1 MTLAA
6 TTPYAMRVAEER
18 AAVRRD
24 FSLIGAIVAVTVLA
38 LAGGFFA
45 SRSLAERV
53 TTAHAL
59 EIAHEFTRTLAEAL
73 NVFDPGGRYVGIVNG
88 EKDAVFRFAQR
99 VAHIDRMVAISPDRT
114 VAFDSDGTKTGKPH
128 RDKPA
133 IGAAFER
140 GETTVGFAEAE
151 DTDRQY
157 IAETYVPVRVDQRI
171 VGVFE
176 LYLDV
181 TDYMLSVGMVFLL
194 AYATFAAAVVLA
206 TAVAV
211 LLVYRSLQNR
221 LAALRQMRGLRDDA
235 EAARRQVERSL
246 EQQKRFTANAAHELR
261 TPLAVLRARLDG
273 LPPSPAAAALARDA
287 DRMGHLVDQLLTVAR
302 LEARQVELE
311 DGVDLVAVAR
321 DTVAAL
327 FPLALADGKSIELAF
342 EPATELDGP
351 PHAVPVHGN
360 AFVLE
365 EALSNLI
372 GNALRHTP
380 AGGMV
385 EVAVGADPPA
395 LEVRDR
401 GPGVPAAL
409 RAHLFEPFIQGRE
422 RRGGAGL
429 GLAIVAETASLHD
442 GTVDVEDRPG
452 GGSVF
457 RLCLP
462 HPTAAH
468 KVTADAA

>member
-1 MTLAA
+1 MTSAA
-6 TTPYAMRVAEER
+6 VLPSLVRVADER

-45 SRSLAERV
+45 SRELAERV
-53 TTAHAL
+53 TKAHAL
-59 EIAHEFTRTLAEAL
+59 DIAQEFTRALAEAL
-73 NVFDPGGRYVGIVNG
+73 GVFDPGGRYVGIVDG
-88 EKDAVFRFAQR
+88 EKEAVFRFAQR
-99 VAHIDRMVAISPDRT
+99 VVHIDRMVAISPDRT
-114 VAFDSDGTKTGKPH
+114 VAFDSEGTKTGKPH

-151 DTDRQY
+151 DTERQY
-157 IAETYVPVRVDQRI
+157 VAETYVPVRAGQRV

-181 TDYMLSVGMVFLL
+181 TEYMASVGMVFLL

-206 TAVAV
+206 TVVAV

-221 LAALRQMRGLRDDA
+221 LAALRQMRSLRDDA

-246 EQQKRFTANAAHELR
+246 DQQKRFTTNAAHELR
-261 TPLAVLRARLDG
+261 TPLAVLRARLDS
-273 LPPSPAAAALARDA
+273 LPPSRDAVALARDA
-287 DRMGHLVDQLLTVAR
+287 DRMSRLVDQLLTVAR
-302 LEARQVELE
+302 LEARLVELE

-327 FPLALADGKSIELAF
+327 FPLALADGKSIELAI
-342 EPATELDGP
+342 ELDGP
-351 PHAVPVHGN
+351 PHAVPVRGN

-365 EALSNLI
+365 DALRNLI
-372 GNALRHTP
+372 DNALRHTP
-380 AGGMV
+380 VGGAV
-385 EVAVGADPPA
+385 EVAVTADPPG

-409 RAHLFEPFIQGRE
+409 RPHLFEPFVQGQE
-422 RRGGAGL
+422 RRGSAGL
-429 GLAIVAETASLHD
+429 GLAIVAETAGVH
-442 GTVDVEDRPG
+442 GGAVDVVDRPG

-457 RLCLP
+457 RLSLS
-462 HPTAAH
+462 HPTAPAERT
-468 KVTADAA
+468 TADAA

>member
-1 MTLAA
+1 VAA
-6 TTPYAMRVAEER
+6 RTDTPDER
-18 AAVRRD
+18 RAVRRD
-24 FSLIGAIVAVTVLA
+24 AALIAAIAALTALA
-38 LAGGFFA
+38 LGGGYAA
-45 SRSLAERV
+45 SRDMVARVTEAHALNLAREFTRSLAD
-53 TTAHAL
+53 AL
-59 EIAHEFTRTLAEAL
+59 S
-73 NVFDPGGRYVGIVNG
+73 VFDPAGRYVGVRG
-88 EKDAVFRFAQR
+88 EQQEAVYRFAR
-99 VAHIDRMVAISPDRT
+99 DVAHIDRMVAIGADRV
-114 VAFDSDGTKTGKPH
+114 VAFDSRGAKTGM
-128 RDKPA
+128 RYDKPY
-133 IGAAFER
+133 IAAALDR
-140 GETTVGFAEAE
+140 GRATVMFADA
-151 DTDRQY
+151 DDADGRY
-157 IAETYVPVRVDQRI
+157 VAETYVPVRADGRV

-181 TDYMLSVGMVFLL
+181 ADYVASVEAVFRL
-194 AYATFAAAVVLA
+194 AYTTFAAAVLLTTLA
-206 TAVAV
+206 AVA
-211 LLVYRSLQNR
+211 LVGRSLRRR
-221 LAALRQMRGLRDDA
+221 LADLRRMRALRDA
-235 EAARRQVERSL
+235 AERSL

-327 FPLALADGKSIELAF
+327 FPLALADGKAIELAI
-342 EPATELDGP
+342 EMDGP
-351 PHAVPVHGN
+351 PHAVPVRGN

-365 EALSNLI
+365 DALRNLI

-380 AGGMV
+380 AGGAV
-385 EVAVGADPPA
+385 EVAVGADPPV

-401 GPGVPAAL
+401 GPGVPASL
-409 RAHLFEPFIQGRE
+409 RAHLFEPFVQGRE
-422 RRGGAGL
+422 RRGSAGL
-429 GLAIVAETASLHD
+429 GLAIVAETANLHG

-457 RLCLP
+457 RLRLP
-462 HPTAAH
+462 HPTTAAH